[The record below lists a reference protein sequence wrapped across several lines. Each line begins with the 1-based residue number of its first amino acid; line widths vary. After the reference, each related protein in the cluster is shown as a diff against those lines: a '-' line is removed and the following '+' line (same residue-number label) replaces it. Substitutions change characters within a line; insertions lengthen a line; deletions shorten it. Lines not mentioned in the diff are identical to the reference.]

1 MVAAMGG
8 IISQPDIAEMRTEVM
23 QVPVPMV
30 PMIMGRG
37 AEHVKKIQ
45 EVYGVNIQVEKDNNS
60 NRGSVMRDVTI
71 RGREEMVA
79 KAKEVIQTMVQT
91 GNADVI
97 RSMQTS
103 RDGFEMIPIAK
114 DRVGLIVGTRGAT
127 VQDLQKRTGTTIQVA
142 REGDAEHPDMRNIVI
157 TGPPDNVREAKR
169 QVLLI
174 ADVGEWD
181 EWDVGNVGDASGRR
195 PDVPYDDSE
204 RQGEFRNRHEGSCD
218 SRHSAELRSHCAG
231 GARRLEGSELTA
243 ARRQHFGECGADR
256 GCEGGDQPCDW
267 NHGGCPR
274 VP

>member
-1 MVAAMGG
+1 MVVAMGG

-127 VQDLQKRTGTTIQVA
+127 IQDLQKRTGTTIQVA

-157 TGPPDNVREAKR
+157 TGPPNNVREAKR

-181 EWDVGNVGDASGRR
+181 E
-195 PDVPYDDSE
+195 
-204 RQGEFRNRHEGSCD
+204 
-218 SRHSAELRSHCAG
+218 
-231 GARRLEGSELTA
+231 
-243 ARRQHFGECGADR
+243 
-256 GCEGGDQPCDW
+256 
-267 NHGGCPR
+267 
-274 VP
+274 

>member
-79 KAKEVIQTMVQT
+79 KAKVIQTMVQT

-127 VQDLQKRTGTTIQVA
+127 IQDLQKRTGTTIQVA

-181 EWDVGNVGDASGRR
+181 E
-195 PDVPYDDSE
+195 
-204 RQGEFRNRHEGSCD
+204 
-218 SRHSAELRSHCAG
+218 
-231 GARRLEGSELTA
+231 
-243 ARRQHFGECGADR
+243 
-256 GCEGGDQPCDW
+256 
-267 NHGGCPR
+267 
-274 VP
+274 